1 MSISLLGQ
9 SSRDGYVTVSRV
21 VMGEGD
27 TTTPFPLNTELEKW
41 MINRQCKQRELWTIF
56 AL

>member
-21 VMGEGD
+21 VMGERD